1 MVSLDI
7 EEDVENN
14 LPKMGTE
21 EESRDTRNMSFKNVD
36 AVSILEESLGMKYHY
51 LSLFLDKA
59 ISLFPKSVELR
70 LHNAY
75 LQS

>member
-1 MVSLDI
+1 
-7 EEDVENN
+7 
-14 LPKMGTE
+14 
-21 EESRDTRNMSFKNVD
+21 
-36 AVSILEESLGMKYHY
+36 MKYHY
-51 LSLFLDKA
+51 LSLFVDKA